1 MDFKQYVI
9 LTEEHSVLTKIISSF
24 ESENIQTHYNALSYM
39 TDLYFHDYKLAIE
52 IYENEHRDRNI
63 DYEVKKQKTIE
74 EELIL

>member
-1 MDFKQYVI
+1 M
-9 LTEEHSVLTKIISSF
+9 LTKIISSF
-24 ESENIQTHYNALSYM
+24 ESENMQTHYNALSYM

-52 IYENEHRDRNI
+52 IFENEHRDRNI

>member
-1 MDFKQYVI
+1 MDFKHYVI
-9 LTEEHSVLTKIISSF
+9 LTDEHSVLTKIISSF
-24 ESENIQTHYNALSYM
+24 ESENMQTHYNALSYM

>member
-1 MDFKQYVI
+1 M
-9 LTEEHSVLTKIISSF
+9 LTKIISSF
-24 ESENIQTHYNALSYM
+24 ESENMQTHYNALSYM

-74 EELIL
+74 EDYLIFLKLSMKY